1 MTGKE
6 RVYAVLNKQPAD
18 KIPIFPKLA
27 FTTAKFSGH
36 TVSEYMQDPVV
47 LAECAVAAAD
57 RFGWDAVPLHT
68 DISLDGMAL
77 GSEYTLGE
85 DSPYVLKKYL
95 MDSIEDID
103 RVKVR
108 NPWDCPGYSTLLK
121 ATEHAVKI
129 AGDRLFIQSWCNGPM
144 NVASQ
149 LYNLQ
154 DLLVDTICEPEAVHE
169 LLELCTQAAAWHAR
183 ELIKAGADA
192 VAFGHATVSS
202 NVVSRQTYIE
212 FGLPYEKRIVDAI
225 HEEGGIAITHIC
237 GRIEPIVDKIYENGS
252 DIIDFD
258 STNDIRVLIEKTNGE
273 RVFRG
278 NISPALFSNGRPEEV
293 EQAVRDLLERDAGSG
308 RLLVG
313 SGCEINQNVTAE
325 NLAAFV
331 RGART

>member
-1 MTGKE
+1 MTGRE
-6 RVYAVLNKQPAD
+6 RIDAVLHKKTPD
-18 KIPIFPKLA
+18 MIPIFPKLA

-36 TVSEYMQDPVV
+36 TVSEYMSDPVV
-47 LAECAVAAAD
+47 LAECAVNAAEK
-57 RFGWDAVPLHT
+57 FGWDAVPLHT

-77 GSEYTLGE
+77 GSQYTLPE
-85 DSPYVLKKYL
+85 DAPYVLKKSL

-103 RVKVR
+103 RIQIR
-108 NPWDCPGYSTLLK
+108 NPWDCPGYGTLLR
-121 ATEHAVKI
+121 ATEHAVKL

-154 DLLVDTICEPEAVHE
+154 ELLVDTICDPEAVHA
-169 LLELCTQAAAWHAR
+169 LLELCTQAAVWQAR

-202 NVVSRQTYIE
+202 NVVSRETYIE

-237 GRIEPIVDKIYENGS
+237 GRIEPIIDKIYENGS

-258 STNDIRVLIEKTNGE
+258 ATNNIRTLIERTHGE

-278 NISPALFSNGRPEEV
+278 NISPALLSNGTPEEV
-293 EQAVRDLLERDAGSG
+293 EQAVRELLALDAGSG
-308 RLLVG
+308 RLLLG
-313 SGCEINQNVTAE
+313 SGCEINQNVTEE
-325 NLAAFV
+325 NLKAFV
-331 RGART
+331 RAART